1 MKSKK
6 IPKKNYIILF
16 IMIMFVI
23 AITFTIVKIGNVYNT
38 QKLKKSYLS
47 NYINKVELKDI
58 SNILT
63 EPSSELFV
71 FITKTNDENVYN
83 LEKDIKKVIKKHNLR
98 DNFIY
103 IDYSNEKDLKKLNES
118 LKTNIKKIPALIYY
132 RDGKVAE
139 SIDSNEYFINVGNLE
154 KILDE
159 YEVE

>member
-16 IMIMFVI
+16 IMIIFVI
-23 AITFTIVKIGNVYNT
+23 AITFIIVKIGNVYNT